1 VGDESQLFNLDVV
14 KLSTVLDM
22 QPVTSPTDYV
32 TAVTTMVA
40 MYWVFD
46 VAFPKEVSRTLNF
59 LGGHVWK
66 LMPFALTSVMR
77 KITNHIY
84 K

>member
-1 VGDESQLFNLDVV
+1 MEDESQIFNLDVV
-14 KLSTVLDM
+14 KLSTILDW
-22 QPVTSPTDYV
+22 QPVTSPSDYV
-32 TAVTTMVA
+32 TAMTTLVA

-59 LGGHVWK
+59 LAGHVCK
-66 LMPFALTSVMR
+66 LMPFALTGIMR
-77 KITNHIY
+77 KVTNQLY